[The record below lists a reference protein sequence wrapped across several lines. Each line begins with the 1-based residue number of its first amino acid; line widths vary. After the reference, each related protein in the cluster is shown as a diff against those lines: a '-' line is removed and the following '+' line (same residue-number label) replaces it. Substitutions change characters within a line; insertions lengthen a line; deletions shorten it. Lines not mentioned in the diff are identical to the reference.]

1 MMTAASLIPPV
12 ITGFACLSCGVVQP
26 GHFAGMTCPACGGN
40 LDIQYDYAAINPDR
54 WLLDRDDIFRYAG
67 LLPLTSLDGIPPQ
80 RVGQT
85 PLYHARR
92 AGEMLGLRQLYI
104 KDDGLNPSAS
114 FKDRAGAVALAVAR
128 QRGVPVI
135 AGATT
140 GNAGSSMA
148 CLAGGAGFP
157 CVIFVPASA
166 PAAKLAQLLVFG
178 AKVIAVRGN
187 YDQAYDLCAGVCER
201 LGWFNRNTGYNPFT
215 REGKKTCS
223 FELWEQLGR
232 RAPDH
237 VLVCTGDGNIIS
249 GIWKGFRDLMALGL
263 IERMPRLHAVQSEK
277 SAAISLA
284 VRALNG
290 APPAGGWGGLR
301 VPTVASST
309 IADSI
314 SVDQPRDGVAGV
326 RAVVETGGQALTV
339 SDQAIL
345 AAIPEMARWTGV
357 FAEPAAAASWAGL
370 RVLKEAGGIGSD
382 ETVVCLV
389 SGNGL
394 KDVARAREAAGEP
407 VVIDADLD
415 TALAALDVPPR

>member
-1 MMTAASLIPPV
+1 MNKTSHYTPAPVTGFRCLTCDAVFPASLDAMV
-12 ITGFACLSCGVVQP
+12 
-26 GHFAGMTCPACGGN
+26 CPTCGGN
-40 LDIQYDYAAINPDR
+40 LEVAYDFRAINPRD
-54 WLLDRDDIFRYAG
+54 WLLERDDLFRYAA
-67 LLPLTSLDGIPPQ
+67 LLPIRNLDFIPPQ

-92 AGEMLGLRQLYI
+92 AGASLGLNQLYI

-128 QRGVPVI
+128 ERGAKVI

-157 CVIFVPASA
+157 CVIFVPAAA
-166 PAAKLAQLLVFG
+166 PPAKIAQLLVFG
-178 AKVIAVRGN
+178 ARVIAVRGN
-187 YDQAYDLCAGVCER
+187 YDQAYDLCTEVCR
-201 LGWFNRNTGYNPFT
+201 RKGWFNRNTGYNPFT

-232 RAPDH
+232 RAPDR

-249 GIWKGFRDLMALGL
+249 GIWKGFRELKALDLIDSL
-263 IERMPRLHAVQSEK
+263 PKLHCVQSEK
-277 SAAISLA
+277 SASISMA
-284 VRALNG
+284 VRELEG
-290 APPAGGWGGLR
+290 VAPVRWSDVVIPA
-301 VPTVASST
+301 VNATT

-314 SVDQPRDGVAGV
+314 SVDLPRDGIAAV
-326 RAVVETGGQALTV
+326 RAVVETGGDAITV
-339 SDQAIL
+339 SDEEII
-345 AAIPEMARWTGV
+345 AAIPELARATGV

-370 RVLKEAGGIGSD
+370 VQLVAEKKVDPD
-382 ETVVCLV
+382 ERIVCLV

-394 KDVARAREAAGEP
+394 KDIARARAAAGDPITVDADIEAACRAVE
-407 VVIDADLD
+407 DL
-415 TALAALDVPPR
+415 

>member
-1 MMTAASLIPPV
+1 MNQQRPSATV
-12 ITGFACLSCGVVQP
+12 TGFTCLTCGVQQ
-26 GHFAGMTCPACGGN
+26 ASGMACTACGGN
-40 LDIQYDYAAINPDR
+40 LDVTYDYAAIDPGNWMIP
-54 WLLDRDDIFRYAG
+54 RDDIFRYAA
-67 LLPLTSLDGIPPQ
+67 LLPVRDLSLAPPQ

-92 AGEMLGLRQLYI
+92 AGEMLGLKNLYI

-114 FKDRAGAVALAVAR
+114 FKDRASAVALVVAR
-128 QRGVPVI
+128 EQGAQVI

-157 CVIFVPASA
+157 CVIFVPEAA
-166 PAAKLAQLLVFG
+166 PVAKLTQLMIFG

-187 YDQAYDLCAGVCER
+187 YDQAFDLCGEVCTR
-201 LGWFNRNTGYNPFT
+201 LGWFNRNTGQNPYT

-232 RAPDH
+232 RAPDR

-249 GIWKGFRDLMALGL
+249 GIWKGFRDLLALGL
-263 IERMPRLHAVQSEK
+263 IDKLPKLHCVQSEK
-277 SAAISLA
+277 SASISMA
-284 VRALNG
+284 VREVQSMPSPVDWKNVVI
-290 APPAGGWGGLR
+290 P
-301 VPTVASST
+301 VVESST

-314 SVDQPRDGVAGV
+314 SVDLPRDGIAGV
-326 RAVVETGGQALTV
+326 RAVVETGGEAVTV
-339 SDQAIL
+339 SDEEIL
-345 AAIPEMARWTGV
+345 AAIPQLARATGV

-370 RVLKEAGGIGSD
+370 IELVNAGKIDPD
-382 ETVVCLV
+382 ERVVCLV

-394 KDVARAREAAGEP
+394 KDIARARQAAGEP
-407 VVIDADLD
+407 TVVDANIDAVMK
-415 TALAALDVPPR
+415 ALG